1 MLCKNCGAPLA
12 DGASF
17 CPQCGQA
24 QPAAPAPVPF
34 KDYRT
39 ANIVLLIV
47 SILTCGFAS
56 ADTVLALLGVV
67 FASQARKH
75 NEAGRDELAQD
86 KADTARWMAICSGIT
101 MGVRVL
107 FVIGYTLFMV
117 IYGVSTLLSIK

>member
-12 DGASF
+12 DGDAL

-24 QPAAPAPVPF
+24 QLASPTLL
-34 KDYRT
+34 KDHRT
-39 ANIVLLIV
+39 ANIVLLVV
-47 SILTCGFAS
+47 SILTCGFVS
-56 ADTVLALLGVV
+56 ADAVLALLGIV

-75 NEAGRDELAQD
+75 NEAGRTAFAQD

-107 FVIGYTLFMV
+107 FAIGYIIFMV
-117 IYGVSTLLSIK
+117 IYGVSMLLDIK